1 MESDNYM
8 TACKAAPGGGRER
21 EEPGARGSVRV
32 GRGEGRGRGLEAR
45 TWGGRGGPPAS
56 TAHRAGPELFIL
68 SIRVGIPCY
77 LIVVSGERCGG

>member
-8 TACKAAPGGGRER
+8 TARKAAPGGGRER

-45 TWGGRGGPPAS
+45 TWGGRGGPPRRRHTGQGLS
-56 TAHRAGPELFIL
+56 SLFCQLESAFHI
-68 SIRVGIPCY
+68 I
-77 LIVVSGERCGG
+77 